1 MVQYLI
7 DRKMNK
13 LSVVI
18 ITFNEA
24 QNIGRCIASVKTVAD
39 EVIVLDSFSTDNTV
53 DIALAHGA
61 IVQQQTFNGYIQQKN
76 RAIKLASH
84 NYIFSID
91 ADEVLSNE
99 LADAV
104 LQEKKGFKYKAYK
117 MNRSNIYCGHQIR
130 HGLWYPDKKLRL
142 FDKRFGF
149 FGGLDPHDTVITNTG
164 ILVQQLK
171 GDLLHYTYQSA
182 AEYKQR
188 NEEITDIAAESLF
201 NNGKKLYWP
210 RIIFSP
216 VWAFV
221 NGYFLRCGFLDGRHG
236 FIIAIHS
243 ASQSYKKYY
252 KLRQLKHT
260 AVKNGAVIPNYKFLK
275 N

>member
-1 MVQYLI
+1 
-7 DRKMNK
+7 MNK

-18 ITFNEA
+18 ITFNES
-24 QNIGRCIASVKTVAD
+24 QNIGRCIASVKAVAD

-61 IVQQQTFNGYIQQKN
+61 LVQQQTFSGYIQQKN

-84 NYIFSID
+84 NYILSID
-91 ADEVLSNE
+91 ADEVLSAE
-99 LADAV
+99 LAAAV
-104 LQEKKGFKYKAYK
+104 LQEKAVFKYKAYK
-117 MNRSNIYCGHQIR
+117 MNRSNIYCGHLIK

-142 FDKRFGF
+142 FDKRYGS
-149 FGGLDPHDTVITNTG
+149 FGGLDPHDKVITDSG
-164 ILVQQLK
+164 IFVQQFK

-182 AEYKQR
+182 AQYKQR

-201 NNGKKLYWP
+201 NTGKKIYWP
-210 RIIFSP
+210 RMIFSP
-216 VWAFV
+216 LWSFI
-221 NGYFLRCGFLDGRHG
+221 NGYFLRCGFLDGQHG

-252 KLRQLKHT
+252 KLRLLKQA
-260 AVKNGAVIPNYKFLK
+260 AVKHRNVYPIINFKK